1 MTSHASLQYFRP
13 SPFRASRQEAKSAA
27 KWTTPTPLNVPH
39 EASGVDLCLVPEVP
53 IVLEDEKMGCLN
65 HLGRVLDRK
74 FERGEQRIKN

>member
-1 MTSHASLQYFRP
+1 
-13 SPFRASRQEAKSAA
+13 
-27 KWTTPTPLNVPH
+27 
-39 EASGVDLCLVPEVP
+39 VDLCLVPEVP